1 MVGAGAGGR
10 RAVPVGRDDTRPDK
24 DQGQLNMTLAE
35 WVLAWR
41 RFWSPIPI
49 PDGEY
54 VRWQL
59 QPVKFTIKDGK
70 IIEKENQESYG
81 GTD

>member
-1 MVGAGAGGR
+1 
-10 RAVPVGRDDTRPDK
+10 
-24 DQGQLNMTLAE
+24 MTLAE

-49 PDGEY
+49 PDGKY